1 MKYEVFVYATLK
13 KGFPNFKLNQGK
25 KLPGRFTTE
34 SSYPL
39 YLVGDRHSPWMID
52 DAGNGEIINGEVY
65 QVDKQ
70 QLKKMDKLE
79 SINKEDGYRRILIQ
93 VKSLKH
99 FHVHDVFCYMKP
111 KDMLNI
117 ENIRFGPL
125 SSYEQEHSKLYKPR
139 SEK

>member
-13 KGFPNFKLNQGK
+13 HGFPNFHLNQGK

-34 SSYPL
+34 NNYPL

-52 DAGNGEIINGEVY
+52 DAGNGEVINGEVY
-65 QVDKQ
+65 QVDKR

-79 SINKEDGYRRILIQ
+79 SINKEDGYKRIQIQ

-111 KDMLNI
+111 KQQLIVDDI
-117 ENIRFGPL
+117 KQGPL
-125 SSYEQEHSKLYKPR
+125 SSYEQEHASLYLSR
-139 SEK
+139 SE